1 MAGRSRTV
9 KRRLHRNHGHSTWIP
24 GRIPGSENLGGQFSV
39 FTI

>member
-9 KRRLHRNHGHSTWIP
+9 KRRLYRNHGPSTGIP
-24 GRIPGSENLGGQFSV
+24 ERIPGSENLGGQPSV